1 MKKQNYYNT
10 IIIGAGASGLMAAC
24 ELSKTT
30 DSILILERMNQPGK
44 KILAT
49 GNGKCNLTNLY
60 MNENCFRGT
69 GSRLAMYGT
78 QIMSPDALRDYFY
91 DLGLLT
97 LDRNGYVYPMTEQ
110 AKTVLYTLLR
120 PLSQKKI
127 DIRAGQ
133 AVIGIQYFGDYQ
145 FEITTEETV
154 YQASHVI
161 LACGGSA
168 SPKLG
173 SDGSGY
179 SLAKQLG
186 LSIVKPL
193 PALTGLCSARKY
205 FKNLA
210 GVRTKGCLSYFCLDG
225 RYVKEQGEIQLA
237 DYGISGIPVFQ
248 ISRYVIADLEQKK
261 ECQVEFDFFPDLT
274 FQDLKEIV
282 QDFRN
287 KEGMTCQD
295 VLGGI
300 VHEKWVPV
308 LLGESGIS
316 PKDSPFQVPE
326 KKWNKL
332 IQHLKQF
339 PIPIKG
345 YRGLSY
351 AQCTQGGVDA
361 AEVSTELETKKY
373 KGLYITGELLDV
385 DGTCGGYNL
394 HWAFTSGYIAAKSIA
409 GKQEKTE

>member
-1 MKKQNYYNT
+1 
-10 IIIGAGASGLMAAC
+10 MAAC
-24 ELSKTT
+24 ELSKKT

-49 GNGKCNLTNLY
+49 GNGKCNLTNLL
-60 MNENCFRGT
+60 MNENCFRGS
-69 GSRLAMYGT
+69 GSQLAMYGLN
-78 QIMSPDALRDYFY
+78 MLSPEALRSYFY

-97 LDRNGYVYPMTEQ
+97 LERNGYVYPMTEQ
-110 AKTVLYTLLR
+110 AKTLLHTLLR
-120 PLSQKKI
+120 VLSQRNIPIYTGQTVKKI
-127 DIRAGQ
+127 HCK
-133 AVIGIQYFGDYQ
+133 GDYAY
-145 FEITTEETV
+145 EIETEDTS
-154 YQASHVI
+154 YRASHVI
-161 LACGGSA
+161 LSCGGKA

-179 SLAKQLG
+179 TLAKQCG

-193 PALTGLCSARKY
+193 PALTGLCSSRKV

-210 GVRTKGCLSYFCLDG
+210 GVRTKGCLSYFTREG

-248 ISRYVIADLEQKK
+248 ISRYVIADLEEQK
-261 ECQVEFDFFPDLT
+261 ECELQFDFFPDYT
-274 FQDLKEIV
+274 FQDLKDIV
-282 QDFRN
+282 KDFR
-287 KEGMTCQD
+287 ERPGVTCQE
-295 VLGGI
+295 VLEGI

-316 PKDSPFQVPE
+316 PKDPTGQVPE

-332 IQHLKQF
+332 VQNLKQY
-339 PIPIKG
+339 PIYIKG
-345 YRGLSY
+345 YRDFSF
-351 AQCTQGGVDA
+351 AQCTQGGVA
-361 AEVSTELETKKY
+361 AEEVTKELETKKQ

-409 GKQEKTE
+409 GRQENIG

>member
-10 IIIGAGASGLMAAC
+10 IIIGAGASGLMSAC
-24 ELSKTT
+24 ELSKTM

-49 GNGKCNLTNLY
+49 GNGKCNLTNLF
-60 MNENCFRGT
+60 MNENCFRGS
-69 GSRLAMYGT
+69 GSQLAMYGT
-78 QIMSPDALRDYFY
+78 CILPPEALRNYFY
-91 DLGLLT
+91 ELGLLT
-97 LDRNGYVYPMTEQ
+97 LERNGYVYPMTEQ
-110 AKTVLYTLLR
+110 AKTVLHTLLR
-120 PLSQKKI
+120 PLSKRGI
-127 DIRAGQ
+127 SIGTGQ
-133 AVIGIQYFGDYQ
+133 AVTKITCHGDYQ
-145 FEITTEETV
+145 YEIETENAT

-179 SLAKQLG
+179 LLAKQLG
-186 LSIVKPL
+186 LSMVKPL

-210 GVRTKGCLSYFCLDG
+210 GVRTKGCLSYFCGDG

-261 ECQVEFDFFPDLT
+261 ECQLDFDFFPDLT
-274 FQDLKEIV
+274 FQDLKTIV
-282 QDFRN
+282 QDFKT
-287 KEGMTCQD
+287 KEDITCQE
-295 VLGGI
+295 VLEGI

-316 PKDSPFQVPE
+316 PKDSPVQVPE

-345 YRGLSY
+345 YRGLSF
-351 AQCTQGGVDA
+351 AQCTQGGVEA
-361 AEVSTELETKKY
+361 SQVTQELEARKH

-409 GKQEKTE
+409 GRQENIG